1 MSVLLNLYLKEY
13 EGGRNEKGERHGF
26 GKAIL
31 PNHDTYEGMYEN
43 GLRNGRG
50 YYLLVCLSLSL
61 TSRFKNGARYLGE
74 YMENRKHGTGTFY
87 YLDGSRYEGT
97 LFFLLN

>member
-1 MSVLLNLYLKEY
+1 MSEDGLEEEDEYLGVY

-43 GLRNGRG
+43 GLRSGKG
-50 YYLLVCLSLSL
+50 YYL
-61 TSRFKNGARYLGE
+61 
-74 YMENRKHGTGTFY
+74 
-87 YLDGSRYEGT
+87 
-97 LFFLLN
+97 